1 MSVNFVTSLC
11 ILRDISAKLKSPI
24 LSVPP
29 NVRKPS
35 GPKNIT
41 SPATSFAVSSATQ
54 PISSDTDSKTKLPVK
69 PPLTLLILLLENII
83 SCSLNSII
91 SVMVSVKSI
100 VPAPDADVKVKSKG
114 AEYKSFVPLINIT
127 CVLNIITLLQP
138 TKSVPKDE
146 SCEKVVPSY
155 KKGLPLPSV
164 IKTFSVPLKLNFAN
178 LTLPEPPNVIPA
190 LLKELLSVNCVQPLP
205 ADLYT

>member
-1 MSVNFVTSLC
+1 
-11 ILRDISAKLKSPI
+11 
-24 LSVPP
+24 
-29 NVRKPS
+29 
-35 GPKNIT
+35 
-41 SPATSFAVSSATQ
+41 
-54 PISSDTDSKTKLPVK
+54 
-69 PPLTLLILLLENII
+69 
-83 SCSLNSII
+83 
-91 SVMVSVKSI
+91 MVSVKSI

-114 AEYKSFVPLINIT
+114 AEYKSFVPLINTT